1 MVLVRFKNKEEHKEV
16 KMKLKEMKEFI
27 EDLCYMIEERAEEDA
42 DYRDGGSYS
51 RDRYRD
57 EMEDEMMGGRYGYRR
72 GGGSRSRM

>member
-1 MVLVRFKNKEEHKEV
+1 MVLVRFKNREEHKEV

-42 DYRDGGSYS
+42 DYRDCGNYRGGH
-51 RDRYRD
+51 YRD
-57 EMEDEMMGGRYGYRR
+57 DEDEMMGGRYAYRR

>member
-42 DYRDGGSYS
+42 DYR
-51 RDRYRD
+51 
-57 EMEDEMMGGRYGYRR
+57 MGGRYRDDYDDEREMSSRYNYRR

>member
-1 MVLVRFKNKEEHKEV
+1 MVVVRFKNREEHKEV

-42 DYRDGGSYS
+42 DYR
-51 RDRYRD
+51 
-57 EMEDEMMGGRYGYRR
+57 MGGRYRDDYDDEHEMSGRYAYRR

>member
-42 DYRDGGSYS
+42 DYR
-51 RDRYRD
+51 
-57 EMEDEMMGGRYGYRR
+57 MGGRYRDDYDDEHEMGNRYAYRR

>member
-42 DYRDGGSYS
+42 DFRGGRYS
-51 RDRYRD
+51 EDYDD
-57 EMEDEMMGGRYGYRR
+57 EREMSGRYGYRR
-72 GGGSRSRM
+72 GGGSRGRM

>member
-1 MVLVRFKNKEEHKEV
+1 MIVVRFKNREEHKEV

-42 DYRDGGSYS
+42 DYR
-51 RDRYRD
+51 
-57 EMEDEMMGGRYGYRR
+57 MGGRYRDDYDDEHEMSGRYSYRR

>member
-42 DYRDGGSYS
+42 DYRMGG
-51 RDRYRD
+51 RYRD
-57 EMEDEMMGGRYGYRR
+57 DEDEMMGGRYGYRR
-72 GGGSRSRM
+72 GGSSRSRM

>member
-42 DYRDGGSYS
+42 DYR
-51 RDRYRD
+51 
-57 EMEDEMMGGRYGYRR
+57 MGGRYRDDYEDEHEMSGRYSYRR
-72 GGGSRSRM
+72 GGGSRGRM

>member
-1 MVLVRFKNKEEHKEV
+1 MVVVRFKNREEHKEV

-42 DYRDGGSYS
+42 EYRDSGNYRGG
-51 RDRYRD
+51 RYRD
-57 EMEDEMMGGRYGYRR
+57 EMEEDMMGGRYGYRR

>member
-42 DYRDGGSYS
+42 DYRMGG
-51 RDRYRD
+51 RYRD
-57 EMEDEMMGGRYGYRR
+57 DYDDEREMSGRYGYRR

>member
-42 DYRDGGSYS
+42 DYRGG
-51 RDRYRD
+51 RYRD
-57 EMEDEMMGGRYGYRR
+57 DEDEMMGSRYNYRR

>member
-42 DYRDGGSYS
+42 DFRGG
-51 RDRYRD
+51 RYREDYDD
-57 EMEDEMMGGRYGYRR
+57 EREMSSRYGYRR
-72 GGGSRSRM
+72 GGGSRGRM

>member
-42 DYRDGGSYS
+42 DYR
-51 RDRYRD
+51 
-57 EMEDEMMGGRYGYRR
+57 MGGRYRDDYDDEREMSSRYNYRR
-72 GGGSRSRM
+72 GGGSRGRM

>member
-1 MVLVRFKNKEEHKEV
+1 MVLVRFKNREEHKEV

-42 DYRDGGSYS
+42 DYR
-51 RDRYRD
+51 
-57 EMEDEMMGGRYGYRR
+57 MGGRYRDDYDDEHEMSGRYSYRR

>member
-1 MVLVRFKNKEEHKEV
+1 MVVVRFKNREEHKEV

-42 DYRDGGSYS
+42 DYRMGG
-51 RDRYRD
+51 RYRD
-57 EMEDEMMGGRYGYRR
+57 DYDDEHEMSGRYGYRR

>member
-1 MVLVRFKNKEEHKEV
+1 MVVVRFKNREEHKEV

-42 DYRDGGSYS
+42 DYRDGGNY
-51 RDRYRD
+51 RGGRYRD
-57 EMEDEMMGGRYGYRR
+57 DDEDEMMGSRYSYRR

>member
-42 DYRDGGSYS
+42 DYR
-51 RDRYRD
+51 
-57 EMEDEMMGGRYGYRR
+57 MGGRYRDDYDDESEMSGCYSYRR
-72 GGGSRSRM
+72 GGGSRGRM

>member
-42 DYRDGGSYS
+42 DYR
-51 RDRYRD
+51 
-57 EMEDEMMGGRYGYRR
+57 MGGRYRDDYDDEHEMSGRYSYRR
-72 GGGSRSRM
+72 GGGSRGSRM